1 MTISTFREHHD
12 DIHGRGR
19 VLFELSRVQV
29 WLSVLGLLGGFVV
42 SAATGVV
49 ATAHVVVP
57 PIAQMSLKPELD
69 RLVATDIRLEASI
82 AKVERDD
89 AARTADN
96 TRALREQMDELQQQL
111 RETSRV
117 TNELLLQLAQ
127 ERRR

>member
-12 DIHGRGR
+12 DVHGRGH

-29 WLSVLGLLGGFVV
+29 WLSVLGLLGGFAV

-57 PIAQMSLKPELD
+57 PIAQVSIKPDLD
-69 RLVATDIRLEASI
+69 RLAATDARLEASI

-89 AARTADN
+89 TVRAADN
-96 TRALREQMDELQQQL
+96 TRALREQMSELQQQL
-111 RETSRV
+111 RETERV
-117 TNELLLQLAQ
+117 TNELLLQLAN
-127 ERRR
+127 RRGR